1 MTSHLMTTYAP
12 MPVGFTRGS
21 GAWLWDETGRQIL
34 DTASGIGVCSLGHGH
49 PEVAAAIA
57 DQATKVIHTANVARI
72 PNQESAAER
81 LCNVAEMQAAFFC
94 SSGAES
100 VECAL
105 KLARLWGQR
114 KGIKAPKTV
123 VFEGA
128 FHGRTLACL
137 SASHSRKV
145 QAGYEPLVEGFVRAP
160 FGDADALEQL
170 LQDSSD
176 IAAVMI
182 EPIQGEAGIRV
193 PDDKYLRKVRQLC
206 NESEV
211 LFMADEVQSG
221 LCKTGR
227 WFAWQHADA
236 KPDVVSV
243 AKALGNGFPI
253 GACLA
258 AGEAAELFSPGKHGS
273 TYGGNPLGCRVA
285 DTVLQIMQR
294 DNMARRAQELGD
306 HLRSMLVEAL
316 QDQPKVCEIRGKGL
330 MLGIELD
337 RPAAPVKLD
346 ALDRYGVLLNVT
358 RDNVIRLLPPLVI
371 ARSELNLVVEAVVG
385 TIERL

>member
-1 MTSHLMTTYAP
+1 MPSHLMTTYAP
-12 MPVGFTRGS
+12 MPVAFTHGS
-21 GAWLWDETGRQIL
+21 GAWLWDEGGRKIL

-49 PEVAAAIA
+49 PEVAQALA
-57 DQATKVIHTANVARI
+57 DQASKVIHTANVARI

-81 LCNVAEMQAAFFC
+81 LCNLSKMQAAFFC

-105 KLARLWGQR
+105 KLARLWGER
-114 KGIKAPKTV
+114 KGISAPKTV

-145 QAGYEPLVEGFVRAP
+145 QAGFEPLVEGFVRVP
-160 FGDADALEQL
+160 FNDADALEASL
-170 LQDSSD
+170 AGAND
-176 IAAVMI
+176 IAAVLI
-182 EPIQGEAGIRV
+182 EPIQGEGGIRV
-193 PDDKYLRKVRQLC
+193 PDDGFLQKVRHLC
-206 NESEV
+206 DKFEV

-221 LCKTGR
+221 ICKTGR

-236 KPDVVSV
+236 KPDVISV

-258 AGEAAELFSPGKHGS
+258 DGEAAKLFSPGKHGS

-285 DTVLQIMQR
+285 DTVLQIMER
-294 DNMARRAQELGD
+294 DNIAQRAELLGGQLKKM
-306 HLRSMLVEAL
+306 LRDAL
-316 QDQPKVCEIRGKGL
+316 KDQPRVREIRGKGL

-337 RPAAPVKLD
+337 RPAAPIKLD
-346 ALDRYGVLLNVT
+346 ALERYAVLLNVT

-371 ARSELNLVVEAVVG
+371 EESDLGLIVEAVSG
-385 TIERL
+385 TVEKL